1 MCPFCLSTMAIAR
14 GGGGGLSALA
24 LFTQVRRKHSA
35 SLEDQQ

>member
-1 MCPFCLSTMAIAR
+1 MCPFCLSTMAIAS
-14 GGGGGLSALA
+14 GGGGLSALA